1 MPLANVSAAVLS
13 EEQIATLR
21 AKLTRAEADR
31 GSLSDRLAC
40 FGRYVAEQQARSAEQ
55 QSALASVLQRRDTL
69 ATEITQG
76 EVRQRGFENLVDAER
91 SNVESKRQ
99 DYERARSEQ
108 NEQAERLRICR
119 AVLFLFPWVCNE
131 GEAFVRAAG
140 WMRNAEADFHA
151 EAERLRNAEHG
162 LHEAHDQ
169 LARNRSSLSQAQEE
183 AEANRRSVQDI
194 EGGISRAQA
203 ASAVINAKM
212 QNYDLLIGSVEE
224 TLKDAHAVDP
234 EDARLRRVN
243 TLSRELDAFS
253 SGIAD
258 FVAKTED
265 GMPEDV
271 KQRCSR

>member
-1 MPLANVSAAVLS
+1 
-13 EEQIATLR
+13 
-21 AKLTRAEADR
+21 
-31 GSLSDRLAC
+31 
-40 FGRYVAEQQARSAEQ
+40 
-55 QSALASVLQRRDTL
+55 
-69 ATEITQG
+69 
-76 EVRQRGFENLVDAER
+76 
-91 SNVESKRQ
+91 
-99 DYERARSEQ
+99 
-108 NEQAERLRICR
+108 
-119 AVLFLFPWVCNE
+119 
-131 GEAFVRAAG
+131 
-140 WMRNAEADFHA
+140 MRNAEADFHA